1 MKTTTTNNNNNN
13 NTNANASNDASN
25 TKKKLGNTD
34 KKELV
39 DNNNTDIN
47 NKKQKQQQP
56 TKAVALLSGGLD
68 SNLSIRM
75 MQEQGVEVEAIA
87 VKTPFCDFDCGKGC
101 GHRVQEVALELG
113 IKLKTVYFGEDY
125 LKMLKNPKYGYGS
138 GMNPCIDCRSMMYS
152 AAKEHMEKIGAD
164 FIITGEVLGQR
175 PMSQNGN
182 ALKII
187 ENETET
193 NGKIVRPLSLR
204 HLPITEAENKG
215 LIKREKMGDIKGRSR
230 RSQLQLAKKFDIS
243 DPPNAAGGCLLTDP
257 AFSIRIK
264 DLYHH
269 TKEGIPDL
277 NDIELLKIG
286 RHFRLSDNTKLIVGR
301 NKMENEIL
309 ESLTLD
315 DDIIIEVSNYVGPTC
330 LLRTKRQILSSSSS
344 SLSPSPSPSSLQSAK
359 EIEIAASTALRYSDS
374 PKDKLSNVKI
384 KYASSNDEKEI
395 QVFPIDNKV
404 LDKLRI

>member
-1 MKTTTTNNNNNN
+1 MKTTTNSNNNDNNSN
-13 NTNANASNDASN
+13 NSKKNLEENTEKKDAVEN
-25 TKKKLGNTD
+25 
-34 KKELV
+34 
-39 DNNNTDIN
+39 NNNTDIN
-47 NKKQKQQQP
+47 NNNNNNKKQKQP

-113 IKLKTVYFGEDY
+113 VKLKTVYFGDDY

-152 AAKEHMEKIGAD
+152 AAKEHMEKIDAD

-187 ENETET
+187 ENETQT
-193 NGKIVRPLSLR
+193 NGKIVRPLSLK
-204 HLPITEAENKG
+204 HLPKTEAESKG
-215 LIKREKMGDIKGRSR
+215 LIKRAQLGDIKGRSR
-230 RSQLQLAKKFDIS
+230 RGQLQLAKKFDIS

-257 AFSIRIK
+257 AFSIRVK
-264 DLYHH
+264 DLYDH
-269 TKEGIPDL
+269 TKGGIPDL

-286 RHFRLSDNTKLIVGR
+286 RHFRLSEDTKLIVGR

-309 ESLTLD
+309 ESLILD
-315 DDIIIEVSNYVGPTC
+315 EDIVIEASNYVGPTC
-330 LLRTKRQILSSSSS
+330 LLRTKKREVE
-344 SLSPSPSPSSLQSAK
+344 K
-359 EIEIAASTALRYSDS
+359 EMEIASSIALRYSDS
-374 PKDKLSNVKI
+374 PKDKASKVRIKKI
-384 KYASSNDEKEI
+384 NEEKEDSIEIEKEI
-395 QVFPIDNKV
+395 TTIPIDLAK
-404 LDKLRI
+404 LDTFRI

>member
-1 MKTTTTNNNNNN
+1 MTTATTTN
-13 NTNANASNDASN
+13 TSN
-25 TKKKLGNTD
+25 TKKKLENTE
-34 KKELV
+34 KK
-39 DNNNTDIN
+39 DSDHNNKTSN
-47 NKKQKQQQP
+47 NKKQTTP
-56 TKAVALLSGGLD
+56 TITKAVALLSGGLD
-68 SNLSIRM
+68 SNLAIRM
-75 MQEQGVEVEAIA
+75 VQEQGVEVEAIA

-113 IKLKTVYFGEDY
+113 IKLKTVYFGEEY

-138 GMNPCIDCRSMMYS
+138 GMNPCIDCRGMMYN
-152 AAKEHMEKIGAD
+152 AAKEQMEKTGAD

-187 ENETET
+187 EDETQT
-193 NGKIVRPLSLR
+193 NGKIVRPLSFR
-204 HLPITEAENKG
+204 HLPITEAESKG

-230 RSQLQLAKKFDIS
+230 KGQLQLAKKFDIS

-257 AFSIRIK
+257 AFSIRVR
-264 DLYHH
+264 DLYDH
-269 TKEGIPDL
+269 TTKGIPDM

-309 ESLTLD
+309 DSLKLD
-315 DDIIIEVSNYVGPTC
+315 DDIIIEVSNYTGPTC
-330 LLRTKRQILSSSSS
+330 ILRTKKQLLTS
-344 SLSPSPSPSSLQSAK
+344 SLSSAEK

-374 PKDKLSNVKI
+374 PKDKLSSVKI
-384 KYASSNDEKEI
+384 KIVGQKEKEI

-404 LDKLRI
+404 LDELRI